1 MGADPITI
9 SVDSSELRAALNTDA
24 GLNAVITLQVE
35 GDSQLSII
43 TDLQRHPVRRDVLHV
58 DFLRVDPDAEVVVDV
73 PLILFGE
80 AKKITQANGM
90 VDQVAHHLT
99 LVARPADIPDEI
111 RVDVS
116 DLDVGS
122 SLRTSDI
129 VLPAGVRPAG
139 DPDAPFAVGVITRST
154 MEFMRAEEE
163 AEAAEEL
170 AEVEAADAAEAEGEG
185 DGDGDRESGSEG
197 SDRS

>member
-1 MGADPITI
+1 
-9 SVDSSELRAALNTDA
+9 
-24 GLNAVITLQVE
+24 
-35 GDSQLSII
+35 
-43 TDLQRHPVRRDVLHV
+43 
-58 DFLRVDPDAEVVVDV
+58 
-73 PLILFGE
+73 
-80 AKKITQANGM
+80 
-90 VDQVAHHLT
+90 VAHHLT

-170 AEVEAADAAEAEGEG
+170 AEVEAADAAAEAEG
-185 DGDGDRESGSEG
+185 DGDGDGESGSEG